1 MQNKVNWLWVLY
13 TPGAGGK
20 FLCTLCQLC
29 EKVDTWDHALHTST
43 DQYLQT
49 KLLMPLTQHI
59 LHEPRFPY
67 DLSYFTRQLPMT
79 RGDGMTKE
87 ESVKKFYEHN
97 PEQTFDSNK
106 YISLQWHKPYL
117 PEWFDGKVITLVN
130 DDASFDW
137 LKKRRDGAFYEW
149 NGNEVTHKRFH
160 PDYIPGKKLAKKYF
174 DTTNVF
180 EKFDNKQDF
189 YKKYFY
195 EDVEVQGLIEPIT
208 EYKDRQKINVSDL
221 LFKNTKT
228 LVEPICDFIQSKIDM
243 DKASYIHDKWKKMNT
258 KLLDDY

>member
-1 MQNKVNWLWVLY
+1 MQNKVNWLWVQY

-130 DDASFDW
+130 LEKILQKN
-137 LKKRRDGAFYEW
+137 LK
-149 NGNEVTHKRFH
+149 NLNQ
-160 PDYIPGKKLAKKYF
+160 I
-174 DTTNVF
+174 
-180 EKFDNKQDF
+180 
-189 YKKYFY
+189 
-195 EDVEVQGLIEPIT
+195 
-208 EYKDRQKINVSDL
+208 L
-221 LFKNTKT
+221 L
-228 LVEPICDFIQSKIDM
+228 S
-243 DKASYIHDKWKKMNT
+243 
-258 KLLDDY
+258 